1 MSVGTR
7 DMYRTHS
14 RAFARVSEHVR
25 YALGAH
31 VLKRLAYEVSVDL
44 VVYADRVHGEVVS
57 TIRYDYRN
65 TSVPFLQLPDTIYQ
79 IPACPCEEPLATEQR
94 FRLARTEDIGHA
106 ASEIP
111 TRHLVWRHDPT
122 RQVLRPLPNACD
134 DMRSGWIAAMGIHR
148 EIAENF
154 FFLACSYMIS
164 SKCPLD
170 PYDC

>member
-1 MSVGTR
+1 
-7 DMYRTHS
+7 MYRTHS

-31 VLKRLAYEVSVDL
+31 VLKRLAYEVSADL

-57 TIRYDYRN
+57 TTRYDYRN

-122 RQVLRPLPNACD
+122 RQGSCVRCRMHATTCD
-134 DMRSGWIAAMGIHR
+134 PDGSRRWASIVKSPR
-148 EIAENF
+148 TF
-154 FFLACSYMIS
+154 FFWLAAI
-164 SKCPLD
+164 
-170 PYDC
+170 

>member
-1 MSVGTR
+1 
-7 DMYRTHS
+7 MYRTHS

-31 VLKRLAYEVSVDL
+31 VLKRLAYEVSADL

-57 TIRYDYRN
+57 TTRYDYRN
-65 TSVPFLQLPDTIYQ
+65 TSVPFLHLPDTIYQ
-79 IPACPCEEPLATEQR
+79 IPACPCEEPLATEQW

>member
-31 VLKRLAYEVSVDL
+31 VLKRLPYEVSADL

-57 TIRYDYRN
+57 TTRYDYRN

-79 IPACPCEEPLATEQR
+79 IPACPCTLR
-94 FRLARTEDIGHA
+94 RTFSDRTVVQ
-106 ASEIP
+106 ASENG
-111 TRHLVWRHDPT
+111 RHW
-122 RQVLRPLPNACD
+122 
-134 DMRSGWIAAMGIHR
+134 
-148 EIAENF
+148 
-154 FFLACSYMIS
+154 ACS
-164 SKCPLD
+164 KRD
-170 PYDC
+170 PHSTPGMEA

>member
-14 RAFARVSEHVR
+14 RAFARVSEHVW

-31 VLKRLAYEVSVDL
+31 VLKRLAYEVSADL

-57 TIRYDYRN
+57 TTRYDYRN

-79 IPACPCEEPLATEQR
+79 IPACPCEEPLATEQW

-134 DMRSGWIAAMGIHR
+134 DMRSGWIAGSGIHR
-148 EIAENF
+148 EIADIF
-154 FFLACSYMIS
+154 FSLDCSYMIF
-164 SKCPLD
+164 SKSPLD
-170 PYDC
+170 HYDC